1 MRGFFFAVFA
11 LLVGGTASAQNAQTN
26 STSIQTFCSTNSGVT
41 WTPCNPSGGGGGSVT
56 QGTVPWVTLWP
67 SVTPTAASTYTVATG
82 GTAVTA
88 IAASTIAHGFV
99 VRNPTTATEAG
110 CFSITGTAT
119 ITPGGGNACLN
130 AGESYE
136 YDGPVSTALSI
147 NAATSGHVFTIWY
160 W

>member
-1 MRGFFFAVFA
+1 MKRFAISVLFFVC
-11 LLVGGTASAQNAQTN
+11 LSSHGYAQPVN
-26 STSIQTFCSTNSGVT
+26 
-41 WTPCNPSGGGGGSVT
+41 GGG
-56 QGTVPWVTLWP
+56 WP
-67 SVTPTAASTYTVATG
+67 SVTPTAASTYTIATG

-119 ITPGGGNACLN
+119 TTAGGGNACLN
-130 AGESYE
+130 PGESYE